1 MCIHWYK
8 GTKIPFQPHKTGLA
22 RRAGP
27 VLYSGFISN
36 LGLSVYL
43 KRKHLCNPY
52 QHGGEA
58 AGYDSP
64 VGCQRYLTLTKVG
77 HDLTSPLSV
86 NPTSGGLKTF
96 FQRF

>member
-1 MCIHWYK
+1 MLRDFLVIFGIAFDERSAIEICRGVPSIW
-8 GTKIPFQPHKTGLA
+8 
-22 RRAGP
+22 
-27 VLYSGFISN
+27 
-36 LGLSVYL
+36 GLSVHL
-43 KRKHLCNPY
+43 KRKHLCKPY

-64 VGCQRYLTLTKVG
+64 VGCQRYLTRTPVG

-86 NPTSGGLKTF
+86 NTTLGGLKTF